1 MALSKMNMIYL
12 WEDPEKYPFSREGI
26 YNEDISPDRFLFYRS
41 NLVTGE
47 LPKII
52 FNFKCPSKFIEN
64 LGTIPND
71 SASPLVREDVL
82 EILDDLIGD
91 QIQAFDT
98 ELHTKNGIL
107 YDYKLVNILN
117 KVKGVNMDE
126 SICEYLTDEVTING
140 FEFLTLKENC
150 LGKLNLARLEEQRS
164 YILVSEALKERFEKN
179 KIKGAWMVRPEVW
192 YGLIYNFEE
201 VFKSVGRIWDPKKY
215 GLE

>member
-1 MALSKMNMIYL
+1 MQNKTNNIYL
-12 WEDPEKYPFSREGI
+12 WVSPERYPFSREGI
-26 YNEDISPDRFLFYRS
+26 YNKKISPGRLLFF
-41 NLVTGE
+41 NCKKVTEE
-47 LPKII
+47 LPKIV

-64 LGTIPND
+64 LGAIPND

-91 QIQAFDT
+91 EIQIFDT
-98 ELHTKNGIL
+98 EIHTKDGMLNN
-107 YDYKLVNILN
+107 YKLINILN
-117 KVKGVNMDE
+117 EVPGVNLDE
-126 SICEYLTDEVTING
+126 SICKYMTDEVTING
-140 FEFLTLKENC
+140 FKFLTLKENC
-150 LGKLNLARLEEQRS
+150 LGKFNLARLEEQSS